1 MCPETGQTH
10 GWLMPYANTD
20 IMNLYLLDFAQ
31 HLSPEVH
38 ALIVMDGAGWHSAKA
53 LVIPDN
59 VSLLIL
65 PPYSPELNPP
75 ELMWREMRQKQLS
88 NREFLT
94 EGELWQATEEAW
106 LWLTNDEEK
115 TRSLCAFPWIISAI
129 SNLN

>member
-1 MCPETGQTH
+1 
-10 GWLMPYANTD
+10 MPYANTD